1 MEVLF
6 DLFGHPNQ
14 RHEGQG
20 AIRIAA
26 ANVGVD
32 ACEPDLLDP
41 RVVDLVV
48 EPDWMEGGA
57 LVVKRQRMPRAPN
70 TQWKHAIA
78 KRNRPDR
85 PIDRG
90 AKLLDRN
97 AERFDGIKHAKEVDA
112 DLASAVHRGSDL
124 TIGPAAQDEVIDRK
138 QDVADHARKP
148 NRRQTLAPRHR
159 SPSIR
164 APSGQRISLHFG
176 VRDREA
182 VDLRRDQALRRD

>member
-1 MEVLF
+1 MIDLARLEMEVLF
-6 DLFGHPNQ
+6 DLFGHPKPAA
-14 RHEGQG
+14 RRTG

-26 ANVGVD
+26 ADVGVD

-41 RVVDLVV
+41 RVVDLAV

-57 LVVKRQRMPRAPN
+57 FVVKRKRMPRAPN
-70 TQWKHAIA
+70 TLWKRVIA

-97 AERFDGIKHAKEVDA
+97 AERFDGIEHAKEVDA

-124 TIGPAAQDEVIDRK
+124 A
-138 QDVADHARKP
+138 
-148 NRRQTLAPRHR
+148 
-159 SPSIR
+159 
-164 APSGQRISLHFG
+164 
-176 VRDREA
+176 
-182 VDLRRDQALRRD
+182 